1 MQNKS
6 KILVSKN
13 ILLTLLLEV
22 NSENTF
28 TREDPRTLLFYAGI
42 ILTSSLIRNLR
53 S

>member
-6 KILVSKN
+6 KILVSEN

-22 NSENTF
+22 NSEKAF
-28 TREDPRTLLFYAGI
+28 MREHPRTLLYYACI
-42 ILTSSLIRNLR
+42 ILTPSLIINLR